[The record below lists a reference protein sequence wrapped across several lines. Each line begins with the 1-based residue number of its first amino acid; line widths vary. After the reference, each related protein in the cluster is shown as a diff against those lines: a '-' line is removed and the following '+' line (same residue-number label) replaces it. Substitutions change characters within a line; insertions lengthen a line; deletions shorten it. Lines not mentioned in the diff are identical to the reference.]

1 MRQQERIFSNE
12 FFTPTF
18 VFFSRRVFVFVFV
31 FFFHYREER
40 VRKRERERE
49 RERESFFFFCFF
61 FVFEQPTFLACCRL
75 DDVGAFVAFLPRL
88 FFTSLSLSLS
98 LSLSR
103 KSDIIK
109 QKGPKKKKRDQREMS
124 FFFRLSFFQQTQ
136 KSTKRERG
144 LFEPFVLSNENEG
157 LIIINRQKHRAPLKP
172 LEEEEEDS
180 EDEDGTQT
188 LLETVRVL
196 HRALQSEWFFR
207 FCTGALQQSRLRAA
221 RVLDRHR
228 RIEIRE
234 LARVVRG
241 GLSSLFFFRCR
252 VCFSSP
258 LSALFLLLLLCAV
271 LRMMMMISSLFG
283 MRS

>member
-1 MRQQERIFSNE
+1 MLF
-12 FFTPTF
+12 
-18 VFFSRRVFVFVFV
+18 FFSVVLFPTKK
-31 FFFHYREER
+31 H
-40 VRKRERERE
+40 KERERTL
-49 RERESFFFFCFF
+49 R
-61 FVFEQPTFLACCRL
+61 A
-75 DDVGAFVAFLPRL
+75 
-88 FFTSLSLSLS
+88 
-98 LSLSR
+98 
-103 KSDIIK
+103 
-109 QKGPKKKKRDQREMS
+109 
-124 FFFRLSFFQQTQ
+124 
-136 KSTKRERG
+136 
-144 LFEPFVLSNENEG
+144 FVLSNENEG

-196 HRALQSEWFFR
+196 HRALQSEFFR

-241 GLSSLFFFRCR
+241 GLSFSFFFRCR

-258 LSALFLLLLLCAV
+258 LSALFLLLLCAV

>member
-12 FFTPTF
+12 LFTPTF
-18 VFFSRRVFVFVFV
+18 VFFSQRRVLFLFLFL
-31 FFFHYREER
+31 FLFFHYREER

-49 RERESFFFFCFF
+49 REREFFFS
-61 FVFEQPTFLACCRL
+61 FVFFCLRTTTFLACCRL

-98 LSLSR
+98 LSRR

-109 QKGPKKKKRDQREMS
+109 QKGPNKKKKRDQREML
-124 FFFRLSFFQQTQ
+124 FFFRLSFFQQQ

-172 LEEEEEDS
+172 LEEEEEEDS

-196 HRALQSEWFFR
+196 HRALQ
-207 FCTGALQQSRLRAA
+207 
-221 RVLDRHR
+221 
-228 RIEIRE
+228 
-234 LARVVRG
+234 
-241 GLSSLFFFRCR
+241 
-252 VCFSSP
+252 
-258 LSALFLLLLLCAV
+258 
-271 LRMMMMISSLFG
+271 
-283 MRS
+283 

>member
-1 MRQQERIFSNE
+1 M
-12 FFTPTF
+12 
-18 VFFSRRVFVFVFV
+18 
-31 FFFHYREER
+31 
-40 VRKRERERE
+40 
-49 RERESFFFFCFF
+49 
-61 FVFEQPTFLACCRL
+61 L
-75 DDVGAFVAFLPRL
+75 
-88 FFTSLSLSLS
+88 
-98 LSLSR
+98 
-103 KSDIIK
+103 
-109 QKGPKKKKRDQREMS
+109 
-124 FFFRLSFFQQTQ
+124 FFFRLSFFQHEHKKAQ
-136 KSTKRERG
+136 RERERT
-144 LFEPFVLSNENEG
+144 LRAFVLSNENEG

-196 HRALQSEWFFR
+196 HRALQSEFFFR
-207 FCTGALQQSRLRAA
+207 GTGALQRRLRAA

-241 GLSSLFFFRCR
+241 GLSFSFFFV

-258 LSALFLLLLLCAV
+258 LSALFLLCAV
-271 LRMMMMISSLFG
+271 LRMMMISSLFG

>member
-1 MRQQERIFSNE
+1 MFL
-12 FFTPTF
+12 FL
-18 VFFSRRVFVFVFV
+18 FFSLSRG
-31 FFFHYREER
+31 ESSQ
-40 VRKRERERE
+40 ERERE
-49 RERESFFFFCFF
+49 REREKRERVFFFFLFF
-61 FVFEQPTFLACCRL
+61 FCLRTTTFLACCRL
-75 DDVGAFVAFLPRL
+75 DDVGAFVAFVFSPL
-88 FFTSLSLSLS
+88 FYISLS

-103 KSDIIK
+103 RKSDIIK
-109 QKGPKKKKRDQREMS
+109 QRGPTKKKKRDQREIS

-207 FCTGALQQSRLRAA
+207 FCTGALQQSRLLRAA
-221 RVLDRHR
+221 RTRP
-228 RIEIRE
+228 
-234 LARVVRG
+234 
-241 GLSSLFFFRCR
+241 SSKD
-252 VCFSSP
+252 
-258 LSALFLLLLLCAV
+258 
-271 LRMMMMISSLFG
+271 
-283 MRS
+283 

>member
-1 MRQQERIFSNE
+1 MTWALLWLF
-12 FFTPTF
+12 
-18 VFFSRRVFVFVFV
+18 
-31 FFFHYREER
+31 YLA
-40 VRKRERERE
+40 
-49 RERESFFFFCFF
+49 SF
-61 FVFEQPTFLACCRL
+61 LH
-75 DDVGAFVAFLPRL
+75 
-88 FFTSLSLSLS
+88 LSLSLS
-98 LSLSR
+98 LSRR

-109 QKGPKKKKRDQREMS
+109 QKGPKKKKRDQREML

-207 FCTGALQQSRLRAA
+207 FCTGALQQSRLLRAA

-241 GLSSLFFFRCR
+241 GLSFSFFFSLSCVLFVASLCPFFVVVV
-252 VCFSSP
+252 VCGFTDDDDDILSLWDAILKRRQRRRKTPFACDDQGSSMSTLDDDDDAP
-258 LSALFLLLLLCAV
+258 FVVALEQRGDA
-271 LRMMMMISSLFG
+271 I
-283 MRS
+283 

>member
-1 MRQQERIFSNE
+1 MTWALLWLF
-12 FFTPTF
+12 
-18 VFFSRRVFVFVFV
+18 
-31 FFFHYREER
+31 YLA
-40 VRKRERERE
+40 
-49 RERESFFFFCFF
+49 SF
-61 FVFEQPTFLACCRL
+61 LH
-75 DDVGAFVAFLPRL
+75 
-88 FFTSLSLSLS
+88 LSLSLS
-98 LSLSR
+98 RR

-109 QKGPKKKKRDQREMS
+109 QKGPKKKKRDQREML
-124 FFFRLSFFQQTQ
+124 FFFSVVLFPTRTQ

-196 HRALQSEWFFR
+196 HRALQSEFFR

-241 GLSSLFFFRCR
+241 GLSFSFFFSLSCVLFVASLCPFFVVVV
-252 VCFSSP
+252 VCGFTDDDDDILSLWDAILKRRRRGRRKTPFACDDQGSSMSTLDDDDDAP
-258 LSALFLLLLLCAV
+258 FVVALEQRGDA
-271 LRMMMMISSLFG
+271 I
-283 MRS
+283 